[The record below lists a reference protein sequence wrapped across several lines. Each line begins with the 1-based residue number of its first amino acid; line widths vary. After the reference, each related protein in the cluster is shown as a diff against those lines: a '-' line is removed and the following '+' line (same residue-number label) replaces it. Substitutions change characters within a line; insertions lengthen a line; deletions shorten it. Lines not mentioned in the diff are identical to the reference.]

1 MNHTILIYSLTDPTD
16 GKVFYVG
23 RTKMA
28 LVRRLR
34 GHLKDSRHGKNPKA
48 KKIAQMLK
56 DGIKPIIA
64 EIARVENASLEEAE
78 KTEQAWI
85 DYLSIANTL
94 LNSKPASAGGIGNGN
109 GIRYSWT
116 AEILEKLGT
125 KSDVDIARETDI
137 NTNAVMD
144 KRQSLGIPK
153 FNELKWTPEV
163 LSRLGK
169 ESDGAIAKSLGCTD
183 MVVGIRRRK
192 LGIPALPR
200 SQYQKRKKS
209 QNIQKTKPTKVP
221 KKRIAP
227 NRVDV
232 PQWVTEKLGTM
243 TDAEL
248 TKLSGIPHRII
259 WTRRKELGIP
269 SYSEKNNHPTRYG
282 YKPGVEPAPQIPL
295 SDSIIQQ
302 LGKIPDYQLARESGI
317 HESKIWRE
325 RTKRGIPTCPRPENC
340 YSNLPSSIVEKL
352 GKVQDAVLA
361 KEAGV
366 SKDSI
371 KRLRYSL
378 GVPSWRSTTEHP
390 TSRKN
395 KA

>member
-125 KSDVDIARETDI
+125 KSDVDIARDTDI
-137 NTNAVMD
+137 NVNAVMD

-153 FNELKWTPEV
+153 FAKELKWTPEA

-183 MVVGIRRRK
+183 MCGRCIRRRK

-200 SQYQKRKKS
+200 NQYPKRAKSPQKS
-209 QNIQKTKPTKVP
+209 QKTETRKRFQK
-221 KKRIAP
+221 
-227 NRVDV
+227 
-232 PQWVTEKLGTM
+232 
-243 TDAEL
+243 
-248 TKLSGIPHRII
+248 
-259 WTRRKELGIP
+259 
-269 SYSEKNNHPTRYG
+269 
-282 YKPGVEPAPQIPL
+282 
-295 SDSIIQQ
+295 
-302 LGKIPDYQLARESGI
+302 
-317 HESKIWRE
+317 
-325 RTKRGIPTCPRPENC
+325 ENC
-340 YSNLPSSIVEKL
+340 
-352 GKVQDAVLA
+352 A
-361 KEAGV
+361 
-366 SKDSI
+366 
-371 KRLRYSL
+371 
-378 GVPSWRSTTEHP
+378 
-390 TSRKN
+390 
-395 KA
+395 